1 MSCPILCVE
10 DDPDIGR
17 LLTSILVQAGHQP
30 TWVSTGE
37 EALHRWQNA
46 SLVVLDLMLP
56 GIDGLAVCRDIRS
69 HDATIP
75 IIMLTALAGTRD
87 VVVGLEI
94 GADER
99 RWRSVRRRRL

>member
-37 EALHRWQNA
+37 EALHRWLLRRRKA
-46 SLVVLDLMLP
+46 MEERTSSTLMKIKALEID
-56 GIDGLAVCRDIRS
+56 IDGYSVKFDGNMIQLTTREFALLVFFARHPGKGFSRS
-69 HDATIP
+69 
-75 IIMLTALAGTRD
+75 
-87 VVVGLEI
+87 
-94 GADER
+94 
-99 RWRSVRRRRL
+99 